1 MSVQLRPMREQD
13 AAIADEI
20 MQTALAEVA
29 RRLGEE
35 AKPLDPTRRDRTVAV
50 LRHFIA
56 TDPEGCWVAFQGE
69 EMVGMATAIRRG
81 GLWGLGLLFILPQ
94 AQGAGIGRALLDACA
109 RYAEGRECKMIM
121 TSTDPK
127 ATRTYAAHGLDVH
140 PAMIATGMVDV
151 SRLLPAQGVRA
162 GSQSDLPLV
171 DEVDVAVRGGSRA
184 IDVEFLLAQGA
195 TLSVI
200 DETSGRGYAVQAPG
214 LPVIGGHPM
223 MLSAT
228 TQEAAGNLL
237 RAALADAREPV
248 EIFGLTS
255 SQSWAIRIAFEARL
269 TVRPGSP
276 LCLTPGMQ
284 PPAPW
289 LLSGIYF

>member
-1 MSVQLRPMREQD
+1 MNVQLRPMREED
-13 AAIADEI
+13 AAKADEI

-29 RRLGEE
+29 RRLDED
-35 AKPLDPTRRDRTVAV
+35 AKPFDHTRQHRMVSV

-56 TDPEGCWVAFQGE
+56 TDPEGCWVALRGE

-81 GLWGLGLLFILPQ
+81 RLWGLGLLFILPQ
-94 AQGAGIGRALLDACA
+94 AQGLGIGRALLDACA
-109 RYAEGRECKMIM
+109 RYAEGCDCKMIM

-140 PAMIATGMVDV
+140 PAMIATGTPDA
-151 SRLLPAQGVRA
+151 SRLQAAPGVRP
-162 GSQSDLPLV
+162 GSTADLPLV
-171 DEVDVAVRGGSRA
+171 QDVDTIVRGGSRA
-184 IDVEFLLAQGA
+184 LDVEFLLTQDA

-200 DETSGRGYAVQAPG
+200 DDQSGRGYAVHAPG
-214 LPVIGGHPM
+214 SPVVGGHPM

-228 TQEAAGNLL
+228 TQQAACHLL
-237 RAALADAREPV
+237 RQALADAREPV

-255 SQSWAIRIAFEARL
+255 RQSWAIRIALEAKL
-269 TVRPGSP
+269 TVSPGSP
-276 LCLTPGMQ
+276 LCLTPGIE
-284 PPAPW
+284 PPGPW